1 MKANYE
7 RPEGYFLTDIQSTVR
22 EKETSWFL
30 HETGMSIATDN
41 EVQETRK
48 REFSHST
55 LDTYRE
61 LIHAL
66 ATHHIDSERL
76 CQIANNISLKT

>member
-1 MKANYE
+1 MSSDYG
-7 RPEGYFLTDIQSTVR
+7 RPEDSLSTGIQSVVR
-22 EKETSWFL
+22 EKETSGFL
-30 HETGMSIATDN
+30 FENGTTSISGN
-41 EVQETRK
+41 EAQEMGK
-48 REFSHST
+48 RGYNYST

-66 ATHHIDSERL
+66 AAHHISSERL